1 MAVDGDLVPLRS
13 DFDVVWRGYDR
24 AQVRRYVEGAEGELR
39 VLAVDR
45 DAAEARAD
53 DLARQLET
61 ARAEIRVLREHI
73 DRISR
78 TPIDPEAL
86 TARLRRMAELANEEA
101 AEITARAR
109 AVADSHWATAE
120 RAATR
125 VRERSERLVAEL
137 DARRREAEAEH
148 RTLMREAGE
157 RLLAATRQA
166 EQRRREL
173 DERAAALR
181 EEVRVD
187 FELAMNARR
196 AESLEAMAAEEAA
209 ARARA
214 DRLVREAQEHA
225 RRIVAEARQRVDEL
239 RDRRDRIAAGL
250 RGARELLA
258 EADPLL
264 HAPLEDIPA
273 QRTGPAADGP
283 APDGAVA
290 ALDTAVVLE
299 EAVTL
304 EDAVREG
311 ATPPADAV
319 LGNAVRESTA
329 VLTGA
334 VLDRAAVRGGAVE
347 PV

>member
-1 MAVDGDLVPLRS
+1 MVVAVDGDLVPLRA

-24 AQVRRYVEGAEGELR
+24 GQVRHYVEGVEGELR

-78 TPIDPEAL
+78 TPIDPAAL
-86 TARLRRMAELANEEA
+86 TERLRRMAELAHEEA
-101 AEITARAR
+101 DEIAERAR
-109 AVADSHWATAE
+109 AVAESHWATAE
-120 RAATR
+120 RVAAR

-137 DARRREAEAEH
+137 DAQRRQAEAEH
-148 RTLMREAGE
+148 RALMREAGE
-157 RLLAATRQA
+157 KLLAATREA

-196 AESLEAMAAEEAA
+196 TESLEAIAAEEAA

-214 DRLVREAQEHA
+214 DRLVRDAEEHA
-225 RRIVAEARQRVDEL
+225 RRIVARARDRVDEL

-264 HAPLEDIPA
+264 HMPLEEIPT
-273 QRTGPAADGP
+273 QRVPHL
-283 APDGAVA
+283 V
-290 ALDTAVVLE
+290 DTA
-299 EAVTL
+299 EAV
-304 EDAVREG
+304 
-311 ATPPADAV
+311 
-319 LGNAVRESTA
+319 
-329 VLTGA
+329 
-334 VLDRAAVRGGAVE
+334 
-347 PV
+347 

>member
-1 MAVDGDLVPLRS
+1 MVAVDGDLVPLRA

-24 AQVRRYVEGAEGELR
+24 GQVRRYVEGVEAELR

-61 ARAEIRVLREHI
+61 ARAEIRVLREHV

-78 TPIDPEAL
+78 TPIEPDAL
-86 TARLRRMAELANEEA
+86 AGRLRRMAELAHEEA

-109 AVADSHWATAE
+109 AVAENHWATAE

-137 DARRREAEAEH
+137 DAQRREAEAEH

-157 RLLAATRQA
+157 RILATTREA

-173 DERAAALR
+173 DERAAAVR
-181 EEVRVD
+181 EQVQAD

-196 AESLEAMAAEEAA
+196 AESSAAVAAQEAA

-214 DRLVREAQEHA
+214 DQLVRAAEDHA
-225 RRIVAEARQRVDEL
+225 RRIVTEARQRVDEL
-239 RDRRDRIAAGL
+239 RARRDRIAAGL
-250 RGARELLA
+250 RDARELLA
-258 EADPLL
+258 EANPLL
-264 HAPLEDIPA
+264 HAPLDEIPT
-273 QRTGPAADGP
+273 QRTG
-283 APDGAVA
+283 
-290 ALDTAVVLE
+290 
-299 EAVTL
+299 
-304 EDAVREG
+304 
-311 ATPPADAV
+311 
-319 LGNAVRESTA
+319 S
-329 VLTGA
+329 
-334 VLDRAAVRGGAVE
+334 E
-347 PV
+347 PVPEGTAGTV

>member
-1 MAVDGDLVPLRS
+1 MVVAVDGDLVPLRA

-24 AQVRRYVEGAEGELR
+24 GQVRHYVEGVEGELR

-78 TPIDPEAL
+78 TPIDPAAL
-86 TARLRRMAELANEEA
+86 TERLRRMAELAHEEA
-101 AEITARAR
+101 TEIAERAR
-109 AVADSHWATAE
+109 AVAESHWATAE
-120 RAATR
+120 RAAAR

-137 DARRREAEAEH
+137 DAQRRQAEAEH
-148 RTLMREAGE
+148 RALMREAGE
-157 RLLAATRQA
+157 KVLTEAREA

-181 EEVRVD
+181 EQVRVD
-187 FELAMNARR
+187 FELAMAARR
-196 AESLEAMAAEEAA
+196 AESLEAVAAEEAA

-214 DRLVREAQEHA
+214 DRLVRDAEEHA
-225 RRIVAEARQRVDEL
+225 RRIVADARERVDEL

-258 EADPLL
+258 EANPLL
-264 HAPLEDIPA
+264 HAPLDEIPA
-273 QRTGPAADGP
+273 QRV
-283 APDGAVA
+283 AP
-290 ALDTAVVLE
+290 LLEDTAETV
-299 EAVTL
+299 
-304 EDAVREG
+304 
-311 ATPPADAV
+311 
-319 LGNAVRESTA
+319 
-329 VLTGA
+329 
-334 VLDRAAVRGGAVE
+334 
-347 PV
+347 

>member
-1 MAVDGDLVPLRS
+1 MVDVDLVPLRA

-24 AQVRRYVEGAEGELR
+24 GQVRHYVEGVEAELR

-45 DAAEARAD
+45 DAAETRAD

-61 ARAEIRVLREHI
+61 ARAEIRALRDHL
-73 DRISR
+73 DRICR
-78 TPIDPEAL
+78 TPIEPDAL
-86 TARLRRMAELANEEA
+86 TERLRRLAELAHDEA
-101 AEITARAR
+101 AEITARAQ
-109 AVADSHWATAE
+109 AVAEHHWATAE

-148 RTLMREAGE
+148 RGLMRQAGE
-157 RLLAATRQA
+157 RILAETRQA

-187 FELAMNARR
+187 FELAMSARR
-196 AESLEAMAAEEAA
+196 AESMAAMAAEEAA

-214 DRLVREAQEHA
+214 EQVVREAEEHA

-250 RGARELLA
+250 RDARLLLA

-264 HAPLEDIPA
+264 HAPLEEIPA
-273 QRTGPAADGP
+273 QRSEPVGADHDRPADP
-283 APDGAVA
+283 VVA
-290 ALDTAVVLE
+290 AA
-299 EAVTL
+299 
-304 EDAVREG
+304 
-311 ATPPADAV
+311 
-319 LGNAVRESTA
+319 
-329 VLTGA
+329 
-334 VLDRAAVRGGAVE
+334 
-347 PV
+347 

>member
-1 MAVDGDLVPLRS
+1 MAVDGDLVPLRA

-24 AQVRRYVEGAEGELR
+24 GQVRHYVEGVEAELR
-39 VLAVDR
+39 VLEVDR

-53 DLARQLET
+53 DLTRQLET

-78 TPIDPEAL
+78 TPIDPDAL
-86 TARLRRMAELANEEA
+86 TARLRRMAELAHEEA
-101 AEITARAR
+101 TEITERAR
-109 AVADSHWATAE
+109 AVAENHWATAE

-157 RLLAATRQA
+157 RVLATTREA
-166 EQRRREL
+166 ERRRREL

-187 FELAMNARR
+187 FELAMSARR
-196 AESLEAMAAEEAA
+196 AESMEALAAEEAE

-214 DRLVREAQEHA
+214 DRLVREAQEQA
-225 RRIVAEARQRVDEL
+225 RRILADARQRVDEL

-250 RGARELLA
+250 RGAQELLA
-258 EADPLL
+258 EANPLL
-264 HAPLEDIPA
+264 HAPLDEIPA
-273 QRTGPAADGP
+273 QRTRSEP
-283 APDGAVA
+283 
-290 ALDTAVVLE
+290 VLE
-299 EAVTL
+299 
-304 EDAVREG
+304 
-311 ATPPADAV
+311 
-319 LGNAVRESTA
+319 
-329 VLTGA
+329 
-334 VLDRAAVRGGAVE
+334 GAVE
-347 PV
+347 AV